1 MNPIIDG
8 QQPSWRL
15 WGEEKSDGA
24 VYTVYLKKV
33 RYHPSSSLSRHDS
46 EDSVSH
52 LEWETVRVRVI
63 KAGPL
68 EAIVANL
75 ADDEGGLEPTNVN
88 VFLATYRS
96 FATPQQVLD
105 AFQARFR
112 ELKNRDGAKGLSATS
127 QRHHQSLVQTLLVWL
142 DMYPEDLYEPPQFS
156 VLHQLVA
163 LAQAQLEPGSNLE
176 LRAKHRLQQFIAR
189 DPEKD
194 GPFFKPPPWN
204 VVFGTSWPGAQA
216 RAQVVGGP
224 LWLQDLDEEHIA
236 CQLTWMDADLFRRLV
251 PHHCLSAMWR
261 KRGARDWAGTVHN
274 TATATVQQFN
284 AVSRRVTS
292 TLLWERWDEGN
303 RVRLLA
309 KWIGVAQEL
318 RLLKNF
324 SSLKAVIAA
333 LQSNDIYRLSS
344 VWARVTPDRLQT
356 FLELA
361 RIFSSEDHRLSC
373 RELMLKEGT
382 AKFADTVGDDDRQ
395 LQKAM
400 QRQQAAGSPGTMQG
414 TVPYLGIFLT
424 DLTMLDAA
432 LPDELPG
439 GLLNFDKRRREFRV
453 LAQIKLL
460 QSAANCYSLQPD
472 PAFVAWFET
481 LPMLSDEQ
489 SYRLS
494 CKVEPASSPK
504 RSPLSSSGNAVDG
517 DTASLTSTSS
527 QPQSGGSQ
535 ESLRR
540 NGWTHQ
546 RPWQSTGNLQSMMSA
561 CPPPTPPHD
570 PDLKV
575 IRVSLDPT
583 LAAGQGSPSGM
594 NQGTTLYKSILLSNG
609 DHTPTVVRNALEKHG
624 LEGDP
629 DEYEL
634 TQQLPDSEIV
644 FPPSANVFY
653 ALSTAHALN
662 FILRQKK
669 SEPAS
674 PVSSKKSRKPF
685 QLKLKLPSGT

>member
-46 EDSVSH
+46 EDSM
-52 LEWETVRVRVI
+52 TR
-63 KAGPL
+63 
-68 EAIVANL
+68 
-75 ADDEGGLEPTNVN
+75 GGLEPTNVN

-96 FATPQQVLD
+96 FSTPQQVLD

-112 ELKNRDGAKGLSATS
+112 ELKNKDGAKGLSATS
-127 QRHHQSLVQTLLVWL
+127 QRHHQSLVQTLVVWL

-176 LRAKHRLQQFIAR
+176 GNALIAGYV
-189 DPEKD
+189 PFSLYGLD

-204 VVFGTSWPGAQA
+204 VVFGSSWPGAQA

-504 RSPLSSSGNAVDG
+504 RSPLR
-517 DTASLTSTSS
+517 
-527 QPQSGGSQ
+527 Q
-535 ESLRR
+535 
-540 NGWTHQ
+540 
-546 RPWQSTGNLQSMMSA
+546 
-561 CPPPTPPHD
+561 
-570 PDLKV
+570 V
-575 IRVSLDPT
+575 ICIQV
-583 LAAGQGSPSGM
+583 
-594 NQGTTLYKSILLSNG
+594 I
-609 DHTPTVVRNALEKHG
+609 
-624 LEGDP
+624 
-629 DEYEL
+629 
-634 TQQLPDSEIV
+634 
-644 FPPSANVFY
+644 
-653 ALSTAHALN
+653 
-662 FILRQKK
+662 
-669 SEPAS
+669 
-674 PVSSKKSRKPF
+674 
-685 QLKLKLPSGT
+685 